1 MASIKIIQGPDKGRE
16 FELQDGDNVAGR
28 QEGDVELTDGTVSRR
43 HVMFSPQGEEWIL
56 TDLGSANG
64 TYLNGVKVT
73 KTVTLNRGD
82 QIRCG
87 GSLLVFTGGASPP
100 AMPKANVDI
109 DEDGKLMDAAIVAT
123 TPSNEDSVII
133 PTPEAGKEAIDN
145 LRFIYDLI
153 AELSSILNIDQ
164 LLERMLAK
172 VFSILPADRGYTMLI
187 DPNGKLQLKASRY
200 ATNGVEHAPPISQT
214 IINEVL
220 SKQVGVLSTN
230 AMSDKRFA
238 AGKSVHKYGIRS
250 AICVPIKGRE
260 EILGIIHLD
269 CSISDHTY
277 STEQLRLL
285 TAIGYQTGLA
295 VDSVRLHMSAVQSE
309 RLAAVGETVASLSH
323 HIKNILQ
330 ALIAG
335 IDLVKMSIDA
345 KDLGK
350 AKRSWPMVERNLTR
364 INDTILN
371 MLAFSKDREP
381 LLENT
386 DVNEM
391 LNDCLEL
398 VTSQADERGVAIMG
412 DLDDLPKIPAD
423 AAGLRQ
429 AVLNLLNNS
438 LDAVADETGVV
449 TVSSRHDT
457 MNRNIL
463 ISVTDNGNG
472 MSDDQLGQIFNPFYS
487 GKGQK
492 GTGLGLAV
500 AKKLVIEHHGQIEVK
515 SQVNEGT
522 VFTIAL
528 PVMPPTE
535 ARVDSSETAV
545 PIR

>member
-16 FELQDGDNVAGR
+16 FELQDGDNIAGR
-28 QEGDVELTDGTVSRR
+28 EEGGVELTDGTVSRR
-43 HVMFSPQGEEWIL
+43 HVMLTRQGEDWVL
-56 TDLGSANG
+56 SDLGSANG
-64 TYLNGVKVT
+64 TYLNGVKVS
-73 KTVTLNRGD
+73 KSIALNRGD

-87 GSLLVFTGGASPP
+87 GSLLVFTGGPP
-100 AMPKANVDI
+100 APGMSKADVDI

-153 AELSSILNIDQ
+153 AELGSIFNIDQ

-172 VFSILPADRGYTMLI
+172 VFNILPADRGYTMLI
-187 DPNGKLQLKASRY
+187 GPSGNLQLKASRY
-200 ATNGVEHAPPISQT
+200 ATSGVEHNPPISQT

-220 SKQVGVLSTN
+220 SNQVGVLSTN

-260 EILGIIHLD
+260 EILGIIHID

-330 ALIAG
+330 ALSAG

-345 KDLGK
+345 KDLDK

-371 MLAFSKDREP
+371 MLAFSGCSP
-381 LLENT
+381 M
-386 DVNEM
+386 V
-391 LNDCLEL
+391 
-398 VTSQADERGVAIMG
+398 ERHHR
-412 DLDDLPKIPAD
+412 PCS
-423 AAGLRQ
+423 GL
-429 AVLNLLNNS
+429 
-438 LDAVADETGVV
+438 
-449 TVSSRHDT
+449 H
-457 MNRNIL
+457 
-463 ISVTDNGNG
+463 
-472 MSDDQLGQIFNPFYS
+472 
-487 GKGQK
+487 
-492 GTGLGLAV
+492 
-500 AKKLVIEHHGQIEVK
+500 
-515 SQVNEGT
+515 
-522 VFTIAL
+522 
-528 PVMPPTE
+528 
-535 ARVDSSETAV
+535 
-545 PIR
+545 